1 MILSMLL
8 SAVFSAVFSILGKRI
23 SAAGATT
30 GDIKAETQNEDAT
43 RQGSTLPPGATVSS
57 AARLPAPDFAGVYD
71 EYFGFVWRNVLNR
84 GIPRSS
90 VDDVVQ
96 EIFIVVH
103 RKLPEFEGRSSL
115 RTWLAGIARR
125 VVSDHVR
132 KRGNAPVGDPLDVDF
147 ASALADPAEAL
158 DTKVAARLVDGLL
171 ALMSEEQREVFMLHE
186 LEEMTGRE
194 IAESTGT
201 NENTVHT
208 RLRAARKI
216 FQEGLARL
224 EESHVGI
231 GAR

>member
-1 MILSMLL
+1 MILSML
-8 SAVFSAVFSILGKRI
+8 FSVLFGRRN
-23 SAAGATT
+23 SAADATT
-30 GDIKAETQNEDAT
+30 ADIKAEPPNEDAT
-43 RQGSTLPPGATVSS
+43 RQDPKLARAMVSGA
-57 AARLPAPDFAGVYD
+57 AKPPDFALVYD
-71 EYFGFVWRNVLNR
+71 EYFGFVWRNILNR
-84 GIPRSS
+84 GIPHAS

-96 EIFIVVH
+96 EVFIVVH

-132 KRGNAPVGDPLDVDF
+132 KRGNAPAGDPLEVDV

-158 DTKVAARLVDGLL
+158 DNKVAARLVDGLL
-171 ALMSEEQREVFMLHE
+171 ALMTEDQREVFMLHE

-194 IAESTGT
+194 IAETTGT

-224 EESHVGI
+224 EI
-231 GAR
+231 RRDARP